1 MQPRGGRGGGPPL
14 DTDLEERL
22 RQTNISG
29 HWQARVAFPGQF
41 GTAYAVPYGLAS
53 AFQPQTRPGYGQAA
67 QLQFPRSGPAIQYNQ
82 PGGIQYSQTP
92 GLGSRPTSASPYRP
106 SLQGPPSG
114 LRPSALPFAAFYPQF
129 AASYPVQ
136 FMPAAQWRPVPQQQ
150 GLAPLLPQAPG
161 PRALFPAQGGQ
172 PFPPPR
178 QQARHG
184 GRQQQRGRHQ
194 RQYDPNRGQG
204 QGQYRDMWQQVTQ
217 VSCCATSGACSSH
230 VSTVHDMCSDCTN
243 VNMSCDQGIA

>member
-22 RQTNISG
+22 RQTNVSG
-29 HWQARVAFPGQF
+29 PWQAGVAFPGQF
-41 GTAYAVPYGLAS
+41 GTAYAVPYGMAS
-53 AFQPQTRPGYGQAA
+53 AFQPQTRPGYA
-67 QLQFPRSGPAIQYNQ
+67 QEQFPPSGPAIQYNQ
-82 PGGIQYSQTP
+82 PGGSQHSQTP
-92 GLGSRPTSASPYRP
+92 SLGSRPTSASPYRP
-106 SLQGPPSG
+106 SLQIPLSG
-114 LRPSALPFAAFYPQF
+114 LRPSAPPFAAFYPQY

-136 FMPAAQWRPVPQQQ
+136 FMPAAQWHPVPQQQ
-150 GLAPLLPQAPG
+150 GLAPLLPQPPG
-161 PRALFPAQGGQ
+161 PRALFPPQGGQ

-178 QQARHG
+178 QQGRHG